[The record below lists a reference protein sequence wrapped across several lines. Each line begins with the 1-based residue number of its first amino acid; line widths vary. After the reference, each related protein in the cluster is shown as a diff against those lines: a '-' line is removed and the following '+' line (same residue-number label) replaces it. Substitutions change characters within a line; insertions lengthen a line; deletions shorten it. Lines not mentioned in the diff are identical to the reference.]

1 LKKYARSWWKLK
13 KLFSKILAVIAVLV
27 CFIVVAELFEVIK
40 AIFLFNGTLIISS
53 AKQLLIKAV
62 IAIPFVYYL
71 YRRYY

>member
-1 LKKYARSWWKLK
+1 M
-13 KLFSKILAVIAVLV
+13 IAVIV
-27 CFIVVAELFEVIK
+27 CFTVVAAFFEVLK

>member
-1 LKKYARSWWKLK
+1 LK
-13 KLFSKILAVIAVLV
+13 KLFLKILAVISVIV
-27 CFIVVAELFEVIK
+27 CFVVVAAFFQVIK
-40 AIFLFNGTLIISS
+40 AIFLFNVTLIISS